1 MIFSL
6 NQLIKAEHAI
16 SPTLLL
22 EPLKAPE
29 NKQHKVRRLFYD
41 FYSLEKLLFSNI
53 SPHKCPLSVSV

>member
-22 EPLKAPE
+22 ELLKAPE
-29 NKQHKVRRLFYD
+29 NKHHK
-41 FYSLEKLLFSNI
+41 SEKIIL
-53 SPHKCPLSVSV
+53 